1 MKSIAKRGEKI
12 TMPVPACTV
21 GLDVGDKLCQVCVLN
36 GEGTVVR
43 REAVA
48 AHAKAL
54 AKWAVNYR
62 GARVVLE
69 VGTHSP
75 WMSRLLA
82 GLGVEVIVANAR
94 KLKLIGENERKTD
107 ERDAELL
114 ARLGRA
120 DPKLLYPIHH
130 RGAEAQADLARL
142 RARDALVRT
151 RSLLINH
158 VRGAVKSFGERLPA
172 GSAEAF
178 ARKAEA
184 RLPEAL
190 RPALEPLLRQIA
202 ALTATIREYGRQ
214 IERLGQERYPETLR
228 LRQVQGVG
236 PVTALA
242 FVLTL
247 EDPRRFTRSR
257 AVGPFLGLVSRQRQ
271 SSGSRPQLRITKTGD
286 SFLRRLLVG
295 SGHYILG
302 PFAQPSALRMHGQN
316 IALRGGK
323 NAKKRAVVAV
333 ARKLGVLLHQLWI
346 SGATYEPLRGVPEK
360 RAA

>member
-1 MKSIAKRGEKI
+1 MKSIAKSDGKI
-12 TMPVPACTV
+12 TLAVPACTV

-36 GEGTVVR
+36 GEGAVVR
-43 REAVA
+43 RESVA
-48 AHAKAL
+48 THAKAL
-54 AKWAVNYR
+54 MKWAVKYR

-75 WMSRLLA
+75 WISRLLE
-82 GLGVEVIVANAR
+82 GRGIEVIVANAR

-130 RGAEAQADLARL
+130 RGAEAQADLARV
-142 RARDALVRT
+142 RARDAVVRA

-158 VRGAVKSFGERLPA
+158 VRSAVKSFGERLPA
-172 GSAEAF
+172 SSAESF

-190 RPALEPLLRQIA
+190 RPALAPLLEQIA
-202 ALTATIREYGRQ
+202 ALTTAIRGYDGE
-214 IERLGQERYPETLR
+214 IERLGAERYPETLR

-236 PVTALA
+236 PITALA

-271 SSGSRPQLRITKTGD
+271 SSDSRPQLRIAKTGD
-286 SFLRRLLVG
+286 SYLRRLLVG

-302 PFAQPSALRMHGQN
+302 PFAQASALRLQGQK

-333 ARKLGVLLHQLWI
+333 ARKLAVLLHQLWV
-346 SGATYEPLRGVPEK
+346 SGAKYEPLRGVPVK
-360 RAA
+360 IAA